1 MSVKPK
7 VMKRQTQIYLLLK
20 SAHTV
25 EETAKE
31 RRIVTPL
38 KCLSYKNEDEDTLKI
53 FLEDFIKK
61 DDIVI
66 IKGSRG
72 MRMERFI

>member
-1 MSVKPK
+1 VLITFGDLAEK
-7 VMKRQTQIYLLLK
+7 VV
-20 SAHTV
+20 HTV
-25 EETAKE
+25 EETAKD
-31 RRIVTPL
+31 RRIVKPF
-38 KCLSYKNEDEDTLKI
+38 KCLSYKNEDEDTLKS